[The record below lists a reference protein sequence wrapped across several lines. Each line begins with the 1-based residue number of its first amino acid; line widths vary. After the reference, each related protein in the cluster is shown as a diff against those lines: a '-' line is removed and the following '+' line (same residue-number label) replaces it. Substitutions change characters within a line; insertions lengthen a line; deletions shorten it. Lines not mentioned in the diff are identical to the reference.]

1 MALTSQPLY
10 GRIRPTKQ
18 IKGAFKQII
27 NLGADFIWVS
37 MLVALFL
44 FAAKKFGECTMSPRC
59 GSFTVIIGVANQLP
73 MSTSVFVTSAP

>member
-1 MALTSQPLY
+1 
-10 GRIRPTKQ
+10 
-18 IKGAFKQII
+18 
-27 NLGADFIWVS
+27 

-44 FAAKKFGECTMSPRC
+44 FATKKFGEFTMSSRC